1 MFAAPPEYRAQLVDS
16 LPAIAAQVRP
26 ISAWSAERP
35 QYASYGSFLEGP
47 AFDREGRLL
56 CVDILSG
63 RVLRRTADRGFVV
76 LVAYDGAPNGL
87 AIHRDG
93 RLFIADHL
101 RGLVVAD
108 PSSGAWSIL
117 LDRAFGEPFKG
128 LNDLAF
134 APNGDLY
141 FTDQGQTGL
150 QDPSGRL
157 YRLAVDGRLEIVLD
171 GIPSPN
177 GLAFDRSG
185 ETLWLAATRANQIW
199 RLPLRADGR
208 ATKVGVFVQLQGSGP
223 DGLAVADD
231 DSVWVAQPGIGSIWG
246 FSRHGEPIARIRS
259 ASKGGMTTNLA
270 FGWPDNGCLYFVEST
285 TGTLQCAE
293 VDRSGASLFAHQ
305 AAHPDERP

>member
-1 MFAAPPEYRAQLVDS
+1 MFAAPPEFEARVVDAVPPSSGRAEG
-16 LPAIAAQVRP
+16 A
-26 ISAWSAERP
+26 SAWLAERP
-35 QYASYGSFLEGP
+35 PYRGYGSFLEGP
-47 AFDREGRLL
+47 AFDRAGRLL
-56 CVDILSG
+56 CVDVAHG
-63 RVLRRTADRGFVV
+63 RVLRRAPGGGFEVV
-76 LVAYDGAPNGL
+76 LAYDGAPNGL

-101 RGLVVAD
+101 HGLLLAD
-108 PSSGAWSIL
+108 PHSGARSVV

-134 APNGDLY
+134 AGNGDLY

-157 YRLAVDGRLEIVLD
+157 FRLTADGRLELVLD

-177 GLAFDRSG
+177 GLAFDRAG
-185 ETLWLAATRANQIW
+185 TTLWLAATRANQVW
-199 RLPLRADGR
+199 RLPLRDDGR

-223 DGLAVADD
+223 DGLAVAAD
-231 DSVWVAQPGIGSIWG
+231 DSVWVAQPGVGSVWG

-259 ASKGGMTTNLA
+259 ASAGGMTTNLA
-270 FGWPDNGCLYFVEST
+270 FGWPDDGRLYFVEST

-293 VDRSGASLFAHQ
+293 LGRSGAPLYAHQ
-305 AAHPDERP
+305 